1 MIKRFASLLAVI
13 FLMACLLTPMGIA
26 AAKGAVSFW
35 VYEPELK
42 REQLEKAVA
51 LFERETGYDVEITYI
66 PKSDFNTK
74 LNTAIATGQAPEVSY
89 LDQPLVPR
97 FAVDGILLNLDPYAD
112 GKTGIDRSKYYQ
124 GALNTNVVGK
134 KLYGLPLN
142 QTCVALYYNRDLIKT
157 PPTTWDEWIDMA
169 KKVYKK
175 GQIAAMEVPPGGGWG
190 AWLFPAF
197 VASAGGRMVSDDETK
212 VAFDEQPAIDA
223 LKLWLEMRKYS
234 DKEVQDSANSFQN
247 GLVATKISG
256 PWEISGFRQ
265 NFPNLKFG
273 VALVPAKTKDG
284 IHASNIG
291 GENLVIY
298 KSAKN
303 PQAAWELIRF
313 LTYRPE
319 NAILCAEVTGNF
331 PVLLEAAQDDRY
343 RKDES
348 LKVFLKQMETA
359 QARPRMTSWLK
370 INDEIVGKALDQAL
384 SGELSPEEALKQA
397 AKKANLLIQRDK

>member
-1 MIKRFASLLAVI
+1 MFRRFASPLAII
-13 FLMACLLTPMGIA
+13 FVMACLLTPAGMA
-26 AAKGAVSFW
+26 AGKGGVSFW
-35 VYEPELK
+35 VYEPEVK

-51 LFERETGYDVEITYI
+51 SFERETGYDVDITYI

-74 LNTAIATGQAPEVSY
+74 LNTAIATGQAPDVSY

-97 FAVDGILLNLDPYAD
+97 FAVDGILLNLDPYA
-112 GKTGIDRSKYYQ
+112 GGRTGVDKSKYYQ
-124 GALNTNVVGK
+124 GALNTNVVGG

-142 QTCVALYYNRDLIKT
+142 QTCVALYYNRDLVKT

-197 VASAGGRMVSDDETK
+197 VASAGGRMVTEDGAK
-212 VAFDEQPAIDA
+212 AAFDEQPAVDA
-223 LKLWLEMRKYS
+223 LKLWIEMRKYS

-265 NFPNLKFG
+265 NYPNLKFG
-273 VALVPAKTKDG
+273 VALIPAKTKDD

-343 RKDES
+343 HNDEA
-348 LKVFLKQMETA
+348 LRVFLKQMETA
-359 QARPRMTSWLK
+359 QARPRITSWLK

-384 SGELSPEEALKQA
+384 AGELSPEEALKQA
-397 AKKANLLIQRDK
+397 AKKANLLIQRDR

>member
-1 MIKRFASLLAVI
+1 MFRRFASPLAII
-13 FLMACLLTPMGIA
+13 FVMACLLTPAGMA
-26 AAKGAVSFW
+26 ADKGGVSFW
-35 VYEPELK
+35 VYEPEMK

-51 LFERETGYDVEITYI
+51 SFERETGYDVDITYI

-74 LNTAIATGQAPEVSY
+74 LNTAIATGQAPDVSY

-97 FAVDGILLNLDPYAD
+97 FAVDGILLNLDPYAG
-112 GKTGIDRSKYYQ
+112 GKAGIDKSRYYQ
-124 GALNTNVVGK
+124 GALNTNVVGG

-142 QTCVALYYNRDLIKT
+142 QTCVALYYNRDLVKT

-197 VASAGGRMVSDDETK
+197 VASAGGRMVTEDGAK
-212 VAFDEQPAIDA
+212 VAFDEQPAVDA
-223 LKLWLEMRKYS
+223 LKLWIEMRKYS

-265 NFPNLKFG
+265 NYPNLKFG
-273 VALVPAKTKDG
+273 VALVPAKTKNDM
-284 IHASNIG
+284 HASNIG

-331 PVLLEAAQDDRY
+331 PVLLEAAQDERY
-343 RKDES
+343 HNDEA
-348 LKVFLKQMETA
+348 LRVFLKQMETA
-359 QARPRMTSWLK
+359 QARPRITSWLK

-384 SGELSPEEALKQA
+384 SGELSPEEALRQA
-397 AKKANLLIQRDK
+397 ANKANLLIQRDK

>member
-1 MIKRFASLLAVI
+1 MFRRFASPLAII
-13 FLMACLLTPMGIA
+13 FVMACLLTPAGMA
-26 AAKGAVSFW
+26 ADKGGVSFW
-35 VYEPELK
+35 VYEPEVK

-51 LFERETGYDVEITYI
+51 SFERETGYDVDITYI

-74 LNTAIATGQAPEVSY
+74 LNTAIATGQAPDVSY

-97 FAVDGILLNLDPYAD
+97 FAVDGILLNLDPYA
-112 GKTGIDRSKYYQ
+112 GGRTGVDKSKYYQ
-124 GALNTNVVGK
+124 GALNTNVVGG

-142 QTCVALYYNRDLIKT
+142 QTCVALYYNRDLVKT

-197 VASAGGRMVSDDETK
+197 VASAGGRMVTEDGAK
-212 VAFDEQPAIDA
+212 AAFDEQPAVDA
-223 LKLWLEMRKYS
+223 LKLWIEMRKYS

-265 NFPNLKFG
+265 NYPNLKFG
-273 VALVPAKTKDG
+273 VALIPAKTKDD

-343 RKDES
+343 HNDEA
-348 LKVFLKQMETA
+348 LRVFLKQMETA
-359 QARPRMTSWLK
+359 QARPRITSWLK

-384 SGELSPEEALKQA
+384 AGELSPEEALKQA
-397 AKKANLLIQRDK
+397 AKKANLLIQRDR